1 MFYKKYTIMDFYK
14 QKQKK
19 KISFIFP
26 IVIGTYIL
34 LCFYLLMFYPVKDKT
49 PDSAIIVYKSEEEL
63 NRKTNINTA
72 TKRKLI
78 KLEGIDEILAN
89 RIIQYREENGEF
101 KSIEEIMNI
110 YGIGKGK
117 FNAIKDKI
125 SVTD

>member
-1 MFYKKYTIMDFYK
+1 MFYKKYTIMDFYEP
-14 QKQKK
+14 KQKK
-19 KISFIFP
+19 KKSFIFP

-34 LCFYLLMFYPVKDKT
+34 LCFNLLMFYPAKDKT

-78 KLEGIDEILAN
+78 KLEGIDEVLAS

>member
-1 MFYKKYTIMDFYK
+1 MFYKKYTIMDFYES
-14 QKQKK
+14 KQKK
-19 KISFIFP
+19 KKSFVFP
-26 IVIGTYIL
+26 IIIGTYIL
-34 LCFYLLMFYPVKDKT
+34 LCFNLLMFYPAKDKT
-49 PDSAIIVYKSEEEL
+49 PDTATIVYKSEEEL

-72 TKRKLI
+72 TERKLI

-89 RIIQYREENGEF
+89 RIILYREENGEF

>member
-1 MFYKKYTIMDFYK
+1 MFYKKYTIMDFYEP
-14 QKQKK
+14 KQKK
-19 KISFIFP
+19 KKSFVFP
-26 IVIGTYIL
+26 IIIGTYIL
-34 LCFYLLMFYPVKDKT
+34 LCFNLLMFYPAKDKT
-49 PDSAIIVYKSEEEL
+49 PDTATIIYKSEEEL

-78 KLEGIDEILAN
+78 KLEGIDEILAS

-117 FNAIKDKI
+117 FEKIKNRI